1 VDAFDAPPHCFTSLR
16 DTKPAASLA
25 ADLKTTL
32 TAS

>member
-1 VDAFDAPPHCFTSLR
+1 MDTFDASPHCFTSLR

-25 ADLKTTL
+25 AELKTTL

>member
-1 VDAFDAPPHCFTSLR
+1 VDAFDAPPHCFNSRR
-16 DTKPAASLA
+16 DTKSAASLA